1 MALCTFLSFLACSLG
16 LGPCGGGRAAI
27 SIGTAT
33 GMSISS
39 RWGFCSDTHPW
50 QACPEQPRAPCAECH
65 WRGEEG
71 PWGHAPPRVVQ
82 CRGVLEKTPNSL

>member
-39 RWGFCSDTHPW
+39 RWGFCSDTPL
-50 QACPEQPRAPCAECH
+50 AGMSRATESSLCRVPL
-65 WRGEEG
+65 EG
-71 PWGHAPPRVVQ
+71 
-82 CRGVLEKTPNSL
+82 